1 MAKAKS
7 KKIIGPLMSEEKAS
21 RAADI
26 WMFITTATLLSIA
39 VTAIEDEL
47 SSGCDQEQ
55 IELLC
60 RYFGCDEATLAYR
73 ILACTELG
81 QRWLLTGHG

>member
-1 MAKAKS
+1 MAEAKS
-7 KKIIGPLMSEEKAS
+7 EKFTGPLMSEEKAN

-26 WMFITTATLLSIA
+26 WMFITMATLLSSA
-39 VTAIEDEL
+39 VNAIEDEL
-47 SSGCDQEQ
+47 SNGCDEEQ

-81 QRWLLTGHG
+81 QR